1 MRGVS
6 TGDPANDRRLAERMA
21 FAALRRAYDRLA
33 DTPLSLRWAVR
44 LARRGVRRRLAAW
57 RQAYRDLCAGNA

>member
-21 FAALRRAYDRLA
+21 FAALRRAYARLA
-33 DTPLSLRWAVR
+33 DTPLRLTWAVR
-44 LARRGVRRRLAAW
+44 IARRNARRSLATW
-57 RQAYRDLCAGNA
+57 RRTYRDLCAGNA